1 MATLPCPSLPC
12 PSLPCPSLPCPS
24 LPCRALSLIREYSKP
39 VTHPNWRNS
48 NPVISQYKLY
58 SYVSNNILENFKL
71 KEYLIRR
78 IQKTDWYYIYIYIRT
93 FGIDQYY
100 CYVGYPDVLH
110 IDGIMDAEID
120 YQNSIMEYEE

>member
-1 MATLPCPSLPC
+1 MA
-12 PSLPCPSLPCPS
+12 SLPCPS

-39 VTHPNWRNS
+39 LTRPEWRKS

-58 SYVSNNILENFKL
+58 SYVSNNTLENFKL

-100 CYVGYPDVLH
+100 CYVGYTDVLH

-120 YQNSIMEYEE
+120 YQNSIMEYESYHLRLRR